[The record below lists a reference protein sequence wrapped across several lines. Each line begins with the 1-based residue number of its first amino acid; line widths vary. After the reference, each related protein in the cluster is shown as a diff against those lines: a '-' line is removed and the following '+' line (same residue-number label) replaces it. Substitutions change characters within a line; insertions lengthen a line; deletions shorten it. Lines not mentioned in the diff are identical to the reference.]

1 MTARSSVTNSEED
14 TTMKIRTMHY
24 YTVAAFQSFWRNRFM
39 SVASIAT
46 VAISLFILGIFMT
59 LVANLDY
66 FVENLESQVEIT
78 VYLKDGATQA
88 DIDSVGHRLQALPD
102 VKSVTFTDKNQ
113 AMDILKERMK
123 DQPGI
128 LDALEGKNPL
138 PSSYEVTFTQP
149 EAVRRTADIVADY
162 PEVEGTHYGQE
173 IIEQLFKITTII
185 RWGGIAL
192 IIFLTLAMLFIISN
206 TIRLTVFARRKEI
219 AIMKY
224 VGATNWFIRW
234 PFLLEGLFL
243 GFIGGVI
250 ADIAL
255 YQFYDFAVTSIHQ
268 SLAFLPMVS
277 VYPFMY
283 RTAGVLLIISM
294 VIGAIGST
302 ISLKR
307 YMKV

>member
-1 MTARSSVTNSEED
+1 
-14 TTMKIRTMHY
+14 MKIRTMRY
-24 YTVAAFQSFWRNRFM
+24 FVSEAVKSFWRNSFM
-39 SVASIAT
+39 TIASIAT
-46 VAISLFILGIFMT
+46 VALSFFILGVFTII
-59 LVANLDY
+59 VANLDH
-66 FVENLESQVEIT
+66 FAENLESQVQISI
-78 VYLKDGATQA
+78 YLKDDLTTDQVM
-88 DIDSVGHRLQALPD
+88 SVGRRLKALPD
-102 VKSVTFTDKNQ
+102 VKELSFTNKDQ
-113 AMDILKERMK
+113 AMEKLKERMK

-128 LDALEGKNPL
+128 LNALEGKNPL
-138 PSSYEVTFTQP
+138 PSSYELTFTNP
-149 EAVRRTADIVADY
+149 EAVKKTAAIVAEY
-162 PEVEGTHYGQE
+162 PEVESSHYGQE
-173 IIEQLFKITTII
+173 IIEQLFQITAVV

-192 IIFLTLAMLFIISN
+192 IILLTFATLFIISN

-219 AIMKY
+219 GIMKY

-250 ADIAL
+250 ADLAL
-255 YQFYDFAVTSIHQ
+255 LQFYEFITVTIHR

-277 VYPFMY
+277 MYPFMY
-283 RTAGVLLIISM
+283 QMGGVLLLISM

>member
-1 MTARSSVTNSEED
+1 
-14 TTMKIRTMHY
+14 MKIRTMHY

-46 VAISLFILGIFMT
+46 VALSLFILGIFMT

-66 FVENLESQVEIT
+66 FAENLESQVEIT

-88 DIDSVGHRLQALPD
+88 DIDSVSHRLQALPD

-138 PSSYEVTFTQP
+138 PSSFEVTFTEP

-173 IIEQLFKITTII
+173 IIEQLFQITTII

-192 IIFLTLAMLFIISN
+192 IVFLTLAMLFIISN

-243 GFIGGVI
+243 GFIGGII

-255 YQFYDFAVTSIHQ
+255 YQFYDFAVTAIHQ
-268 SLAFLPMVS
+268 SLAF
-277 VYPFMY
+277 
-283 RTAGVLLIISM
+283 
-294 VIGAIGST
+294 
-302 ISLKR
+302 
-307 YMKV
+307 

>member
-1 MTARSSVTNSEED
+1 
-14 TTMKIRTMHY
+14 MKIRTMRY
-24 YTVAAFQSFWRNRFM
+24 FVSEAVKSFWRNSFM
-39 SVASIAT
+39 SIASIAT
-46 VAISLFILGIFMT
+46 VALSFFILGVFTII
-59 LVANLDY
+59 VANPDH
-66 FVENLESQVEIT
+66 FAENLESQVQISI
-78 VYLKDGATQA
+78 YLKDDLTTDQVM
-88 DIDSVGHRLQALPD
+88 SVGRRLKALPD
-102 VKSVTFTDKNQ
+102 VKELSFTNKDQ
-113 AMDILKERMK
+113 AMEKLKERMK

-128 LDALEGKNPL
+128 LNALEGKNPL
-138 PSSYEVTFTQP
+138 PSSYELTFTNP
-149 EAVRRTADIVADY
+149 EAVKKTAAIVAEY
-162 PEVEGTHYGQE
+162 PEVESSHYGQE
-173 IIEQLFKITTII
+173 IIEQLFQITAVV

-192 IIFLTLAMLFIISN
+192 IILLTFATLFIISN

-219 AIMKY
+219 GIMKY

-250 ADIAL
+250 ADLAL
-255 YQFYDFAVTSIHQ
+255 LQFYEFITVTIHR

-277 VYPFMY
+277 MYPFMY
-283 RTAGVLLIISM
+283 QMGGVLLLLSM

>member
-1 MTARSSVTNSEED
+1 
-14 TTMKIRTMHY
+14 MKIRTMRY
-24 YTVAAFQSFWRNRFM
+24 FVSEAVKSFWRNSFM
-39 SVASIAT
+39 SIASIAT
-46 VAISLFILGIFMT
+46 VALSFFILGVFTII
-59 LVANLDY
+59 VANLDH
-66 FVENLESQVEIT
+66 FAENLESQVQISI
-78 VYLKDGATQA
+78 YLKDDLTTDQVM
-88 DIDSVGHRLQALPD
+88 SVGRRLKALPD
-102 VKSVTFTDKNQ
+102 VKELSFTNKDQ
-113 AMDILKERMK
+113 AMEKLKERMK

-128 LDALEGKNPL
+128 LNALEGKNPL
-138 PSSYEVTFTQP
+138 PSSYELTFTNP
-149 EAVRRTADIVADY
+149 EAVKKTAAIVAEY
-162 PEVEGTHYGQE
+162 PEVESSHYGQE
-173 IIEQLFKITTII
+173 IIEQLFQITAVV

-192 IIFLTLAMLFIISN
+192 IILLTFATLFIISN

-219 AIMKY
+219 GIMKY

-250 ADIAL
+250 ADLAL
-255 YQFYDFAVTSIHQ
+255 LQFYEFITVTIHR

-277 VYPFMY
+277 MYPFMY
-283 RTAGVLLIISM
+283 QMGGVLLLLSM

>member
-1 MTARSSVTNSEED
+1 
-14 TTMKIRTMHY
+14 MKIRTMRY
-24 YTVAAFQSFWRNRFM
+24 FVSEAVKSFWRNSFM
-39 SVASIAT
+39 TIASIAT
-46 VAISLFILGIFMT
+46 VALSFFILGVFTII
-59 LVANLDY
+59 VANLDH
-66 FVENLESQVEIT
+66 FAENLEGQVQISI
-78 VYLKDGATQA
+78 YLKDDLTTDQVM
-88 DIDSVGHRLQALPD
+88 SVGRRLKALPD
-102 VKSVTFTDKNQ
+102 VKELSFTNKDQ
-113 AMDILKERMK
+113 AMEKLKERMK

-128 LDALEGKNPL
+128 LNALEGKNPL
-138 PSSYEVTFTQP
+138 PSSYELTFTNP
-149 EAVRRTADIVADY
+149 EAVKKTAAIVAEY
-162 PEVEGTHYGQE
+162 PEVESSHYGQE
-173 IIEQLFKITTII
+173 IIEQLFQITAVV

-192 IIFLTLAMLFIISN
+192 IILLTFATLFIISN

-219 AIMKY
+219 GIMKY

-250 ADIAL
+250 ADLAL
-255 YQFYDFAVTSIHQ
+255 LQFYEFITVTIHR

-277 VYPFMY
+277 MYPFMY
-283 RTAGVLLIISM
+283 QMGGVLLLLSM

>member
-1 MTARSSVTNSEED
+1 
-14 TTMKIRTMHY
+14 MKIRTMRY
-24 YTVAAFQSFWRNRFM
+24 FVSEAVKSFWRNSFM
-39 SVASIAT
+39 SIASIAT
-46 VAISLFILGIFMT
+46 VALSFFILGVFTII
-59 LVANLDY
+59 VANLDH
-66 FVENLESQVEIT
+66 FAENLEGQVQISI
-78 VYLKDGATQA
+78 YLKDDLTTDQVM
-88 DIDSVGHRLQALPD
+88 SVGRRLKALPD
-102 VKSVTFTDKNQ
+102 VKEISFTNKDQ
-113 AMDILKERMK
+113 AMEKLKERMK

-128 LDALEGKNPL
+128 LNALEGKNPL
-138 PSSYEVTFTQP
+138 PSSYELTFTNP
-149 EAVRRTADIVADY
+149 EAVKKTAAVVAEY
-162 PEVEGTHYGQE
+162 PEVESSHYGQE
-173 IIEQLFKITTII
+173 IIEQLFQITAVV

-192 IIFLTLAMLFIISN
+192 IILLTFATLFIISN

-219 AIMKY
+219 GIMKY

-250 ADIAL
+250 ADLAL
-255 YQFYDFAVTSIHQ
+255 LQFYEFITVTIHR

-277 VYPFMY
+277 MYPFMY
-283 RTAGVLLIISM
+283 QMGGVLLLLSM

>member
-1 MTARSSVTNSEED
+1 
-14 TTMKIRTMHY
+14 MKIRTMRY
-24 YTVAAFQSFWRNRFM
+24 FVSEAVKSFWRNSFM
-39 SVASIAT
+39 SIASIAT
-46 VAISLFILGIFMT
+46 VALSFFILGVFTII
-59 LVANLDY
+59 VANLDH
-66 FVENLESQVEIT
+66 FAENLEGQVQISI
-78 VYLKDGATQA
+78 YLKDDLTTDQVM
-88 DIDSVGHRLQALPD
+88 SVGRRLKALPD
-102 VKSVTFTDKNQ
+102 VKEISFTNKDQ
-113 AMDILKERMK
+113 AMEKLKERMK

-128 LDALEGKNPL
+128 LNAPEGKNPL
-138 PSSYEVTFTQP
+138 PSSYELTFTNP
-149 EAVRRTADIVADY
+149 EAVKKTAAIVAEY
-162 PEVEGTHYGQE
+162 PEVESSHYGQE
-173 IIEQLFKITTII
+173 IIEQLFQITAVV

-192 IIFLTLAMLFIISN
+192 IILLTFATLFIISN

-219 AIMKY
+219 GIMKY

-250 ADIAL
+250 ADLAL
-255 YQFYDFAVTSIHQ
+255 LQFYEFITVTIHR

-277 VYPFMY
+277 MYPFMY
-283 RTAGVLLIISM
+283 QMGGVLLLLSM